1 MKYLFFLLI
10 ATVGLIFNTS
20 CSSPKPDTGKP
31 AVITVTIEP
40 LRYFTEAIAG
50 DKFDIVSMVPDG
62 SSPETYDPT
71 PQQLVALAQSKA
83 YFQIG
88 HIGFE
93 QTWMQRLQAN
103 APHLLFYDMSEN
115 VPLMEGTCHETHQ
128 HNHDHNVDPHIWNST
143 KNAEI
148 IVKNIY
154 HALCQ
159 LDSIHQTYYAHRLDS
174 VTTLIRET
182 EKQVQVLMQDA
193 DRTFLIY
200 HPALTYFARDYNLQQ
215 ISIENNGKEPTPAH
229 LQSLIRASREN
240 KARVIFVQQE
250 FDQRNAET
258 IAKELDVNVIPIHP
272 LSYNWQ
278 EEIIKIARALN
289 HNHKTE

>member
-1 MKYLFFLLI
+1 MKHLFFLLI

-159 LDSIHQTYYAHRLDS
+159 LDSIHQAYYAHRLDS

-182 EKQVQVLMQDA
+182 EKQVQAFKPRCRPHVSYLSSGTDIFCQRLQPA
-193 DRTFLIY
+193 ANQYREQWKRTDSGS
-200 HPALTYFARDYNLQQ
+200 FAVTDTCQ
-215 ISIENNGKEPTPAH
+215 
-229 LQSLIRASREN
+229 
-240 KARVIFVQQE
+240 
-250 FDQRNAET
+250 
-258 IAKELDVNVIPIHP
+258 
-272 LSYNWQ
+272 
-278 EEIIKIARALN
+278 
-289 HNHKTE
+289 